1 MDNEKSIKE
10 KIRPIMEGMVYDLA
24 CDKPEN
30 IVSYFLTQPLYMIN
44 WLQKYGGYTSN
55 GIKQ

>member
-24 CDKPEN
+24 CDKPKN
-30 IVSYFLTQPLYMIN
+30 IVILTNIVLIYD
-44 WLQKYGGYTSN
+44 
-55 GIKQ
+55 

>member
-24 CDKPEN
+24 CDKPDN
-30 IVSYFLTQPLYMIN
+30 IVSYFSHSALIYDQLASKIRRLHFQ
-44 WLQKYGGYTSN
+44 W
-55 GIKQ
+55 